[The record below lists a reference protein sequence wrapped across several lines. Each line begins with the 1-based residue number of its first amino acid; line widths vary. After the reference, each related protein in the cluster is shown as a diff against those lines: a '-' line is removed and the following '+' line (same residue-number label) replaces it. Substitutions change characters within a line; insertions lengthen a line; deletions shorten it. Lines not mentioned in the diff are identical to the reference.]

1 MNIETIKETT
11 DQASQIIK
19 RLQPI
24 WQEVE
29 QLFTEHLTPK
39 QKNSLI
45 VILRS
50 IEQIMKDQTDKLIS
64 NKNELNK
71 ITNTTKTGKPQ

>member
-11 DQASQIIK
+11 NQASQIIK

-29 QLFTEHLTPK
+29 TLFTEHLTPR

-45 VILRS
+45 AILRS
-50 IEQIMKDQTDKLIS
+50 IEQIMRDQTEKLIS
-64 NKNELNK
+64 NKNELTK
-71 ITNTTKTGKPQ
+71 ITNTTKTGEPK